1 MSTIMGIDPGLAETG
16 WGMLRAD
23 GNRFAHLGHG
33 TITTPSDWCAQD
45 RLLAIHDRIVS
56 VIEEYGPA
64 FCGVE
69 SLYFAKNIS
78 SAIPVA
84 EARGAVLLACAR
96 SGVPARGY
104 SPQEIKQALT
114 GHGRAEKQQ
123 VQEMVKI
130 MLGLEKIPNPDHAAD
145 ALAAAICSYHMRDF
159 NSRLAS
165 SPQYSSTQDSTH
177 KREAP

>member
-1 MSTIMGIDPGLAETG
+1 MNIVMGIDPGLAQTG
-16 WGMLRAD
+16 WGMLRAE
-23 GNRFAHLGHG
+23 GSRFAHIGHG
-33 TITTPSDWCAQD
+33 TITTPSEWSAQD
-45 RLLAIHDRIVS
+45 RLLTIHDRIVS

-96 SGVPARGY
+96 SGVPAQGY

-114 GHGRAEKQQ
+114 GHGRAEKRQ

-130 MLGLEKIPNPDHAAD
+130 MLGLEAIPSSDHAAD
-145 ALAAAICSYHMRDF
+145 ALAAAICSYHMHAFDTRIE
-159 NSRLAS
+159 
-165 SPQYSSTQDSTH
+165 SSTQHSSSQKGET
-177 KREAP
+177 P